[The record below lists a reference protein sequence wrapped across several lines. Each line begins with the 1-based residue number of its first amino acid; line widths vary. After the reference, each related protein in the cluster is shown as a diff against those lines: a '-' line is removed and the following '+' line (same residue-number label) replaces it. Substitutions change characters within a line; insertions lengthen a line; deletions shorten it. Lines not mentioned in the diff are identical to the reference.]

1 MSKYEDFAVFLCAIL
16 LCNSFKTQ
24 VYMCNFNEIS
34 KKRLF
39 FQKNSK
45 KTCKFILN
53 NVKYS
58 MCDMTYD
65 EAGGYSNTA
74 VLLISVENVR
84 IWNLGAISHS
94 TGVLCPVVVL
104 TG

>member
-1 MSKYEDFAVFLCAIL
+1 
-16 LCNSFKTQ
+16 
-24 VYMCNFNEIS
+24 
-34 KKRLF
+34 
-39 FQKNSK
+39 
-45 KTCKFILN
+45 
-53 NVKYS
+53 

-104 TG
+104 TGLFNAKGTTHSAKCTVFMFVISIKILKGGNTKWLKVRKSELSLKLMTIS